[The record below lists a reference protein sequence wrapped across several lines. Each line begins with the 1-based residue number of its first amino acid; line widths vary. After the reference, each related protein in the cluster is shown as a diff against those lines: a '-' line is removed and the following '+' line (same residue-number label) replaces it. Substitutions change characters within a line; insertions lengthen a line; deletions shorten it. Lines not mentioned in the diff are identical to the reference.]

1 MAERNLN
8 IDWKQ
13 YYKDHLCSME
23 EAAKAVKPG
32 DCIWVGE
39 ASSIP
44 YTFLDELYKH
54 KEDYHDVTIY
64 SNVFNQPADMIFDP
78 EAKKYFR
85 QITSYNLPLE
95 RMSIGMNVMECGSIG
110 YDKLGDA
117 PFVYGCNAGAT
128 YINPPDENG
137 WCNVGVYGV
146 STNIINYNNPRIK
159 KVFGFIDATGQPPV
173 RGDNL
178 EWTSIHVTQLDYI
191 VEQNTEIMEIP
202 SAPPTQVD
210 KDIASYI
217 LPLLKSGDKV
227 EIGFGGLGEEI
238 MSHLK
243 EKAPL
248 EVFSEVACDNM
259 AALVEEGVITKITA
273 SSPGACGQRF
283 FEFMHKDSR
292 CVLRPIEEN
301 INPYF
306 ISQQENIVAINAT
319 FMCDLLGQC
328 CSEAQG
334 LTPYSGAGGSFAYIY
349 GAATAK
355 GGRSFLCLRSTY
367 NDHDGERHS
376 NIVPWLPEGV
386 IVTTPKNFVM
396 YIVSEYGLADCF
408 LKTCKDRI
416 RALIKIAHPDYRK
429 ELMEKIVTT
438 PLIKEDDFE
447 GYDPFDNIKK

>member
-191 VEQNTEIMEIP
+191 VEQSTEIMEIP

-238 MSHLK
+238 MANLK
-243 EKAPL
+243 SRAPL
-248 EVFSEVACDNM
+248 EVITEVACDNM
-259 AALVEEGVITKITA
+259 MNLVEEGILTKVIA
-273 SSPGACGQRF
+273 CSPGAWPLHTLSSF
-283 FEFMHKDSR
+283 IESR
-292 CVLRPIEEN
+292 LSRLISGVPGSSSSASACRRPSALGRPMTARPRPPATPAHWPADLTRSRSVQVSGPQHSYAWPMVLSSCR
-301 INPYF
+301 
-306 ISQQENIVAINAT
+306 Q
-319 FMCDLLGQC
+319 
-328 CSEAQG
+328 
-334 LTPYSGAGGSFAYIY
+334 
-349 GAATAK
+349 
-355 GGRSFLCLRSTY
+355 
-367 NDHDGERHS
+367 
-376 NIVPWLPEGV
+376 
-386 IVTTPKNFVM
+386 VTT
-396 YIVSEYGLADCF
+396 A
-408 LKTCKDRI
+408 
-416 RALIKIAHPDYRK
+416 RATSRTH
-429 ELMEKIVTT
+429 T
-438 PLIKEDDFE
+438 
-447 GYDPFDNIKK
+447 G

>member
-13 YYKDHLCSME
+13 YYKDHLMTMH
-23 EAAKAVKPG
+23 EASNFVKDG
-32 DCIWVGE
+32 DCMWVGE

-44 YTFLDELYKH
+44 YSLLNEMYAH
-54 KEDYHDVTIY
+54 MEDYHDVKIY
-64 SNVFNQPADMIFDP
+64 SNVMNQPCDMIFDP
-78 EAKKYFR
+78 EAKKHFR
-85 QITSYNLPLE
+85 QITTYNLPLE
-95 RMSIGMNVMECGSIG
+95 GMSISMNVEECGGSG
-110 YDKLGDA
+110 YDLLPMG
-117 PFVYGCNAGAT
+117 PFEYGCDLAAC

-137 WCNVGVYGV
+137 WCNVGLYGV
-146 STNIINYNNPRIK
+146 STNHALFNNPRIK
-159 KVFGFIDATGQPPV
+159 RVIGIMDATGQPPV
-173 RGDNL
+173 PGDP
-178 EWTSIHVTQLDYI
+178 EIVAIHVTQLDCI
-191 VEQNTEIMEIP
+191 VEENTEIMEIP
-202 SAPPTQVD
+202 AQPPTQVD

-217 LPLLKSGDKV
+217 LPYIHSGDKV
-227 EIGFGGLGEEI
+227 QIGFGGLGEEI